1 VLKGVAALLAALA
14 VVFSCATASLAQSG
28 KRVAL
33 VIGNA
38 DYRFAPPLKNADREA
53 DDVGAALER
62 LGFDVT
68 RAVNADLS
76 ALRGSIAAFQRGA
89 ATADA
94 ALVFYSGYA
103 LRYRGA
109 GYLVPI
115 DASLK
120 DDASFEWDT
129 LQLGQVIGA
138 LARARV
144 SFLIVNGCA
153 DGRLDSML
161 RRPGGTA
168 VSGLG
173 EASARA
179 DALIAIAT
187 ADDPAACEAGGRN
200 GVLVDAMLAEIERAG
215 LDARALFRRVRQVA
229 DHRSLG
235 KQTVSVASGMSGPFH
250 FVQDDQPA
258 QAFRAL
264 GVDPDLAVMRGYVE
278 RYGDDPLASVVKT
291 MLIQKEQASQ
301 RPGASAQA
309 LERWRDVMDER
320 WSREWRERAR
330 ASRRDAVEGRMS
342 REDSD
347 RDAEA
352 RARLLRE
359 QEALRRREAEA
370 AAAEQRRLAEI
381 AAAEQ
386 KRQEEERARIARA
399 QEEQRKQDAEIA
411 EKKRQEEVAAAEQKR
426 QEEERARIA
435 REQDEQRRRD
445 AEIAEKKRQEEVAAA
460 EQKRLADLAA
470 VEKKRQDDEEKLR
483 VAREREEKARLV
495 REQEEQRRKDADLAA
510 AEKKRQDDEEK
521 VRIAREREEKAR
533 VVREQEEQRRKDA
546 ELAAAEKRRAD
557 QERVEKER
565 AEREEKARMAR
576 EQEEQRKR
584 AAEAAA
590 AEQKRLAEAAAAEKK
605 RQEEEA
611 KARVAR
617 EREDQKRLAEAA
629 AAEKKRQE
637 EEDKQRAAREREE
650 QRLREAEAETAR
662 RAQLAEQEAAERRK
676 AEESRLAALANAPSS
691 SGQAP
696 SLQSSPVAGN
706 AVNEARQFTAT
717 EQRLAQERLERERKA
732 RGENPEFTAPL
743 PSETTPQISP
753 PPSDGNAQLASVAPP
768 AVDRPPP
775 DPNFKADSPETI
787 KAAQQELKRLGC
799 YSGNI
804 NGNLNNG
811 TKRALDAAGERLGVT
826 ASLQPMTEDGLRAL
840 RGHQE
845 PLCAPAP
852 TVRRPT
858 REEAPSHR
866 VVRPRPAPAAPR
878 PAPQVARPTPAPS
891 PSPAPARRPGGIQL
905 SM

>member
-1 VLKGVAALLAALA
+1 MLKGVAALLAALA

-109 GYLVPI
+109 GYLVRI

-359 QEALRRREAEA
+359 QEALRRRGAEA

-399 QEEQRKQDAEIA
+399 QEEQRKQ
-411 EKKRQEEVAAAEQKR
+411 
-426 QEEERARIA
+426 
-435 REQDEQRRRD
+435 D